1 MASPA
6 GHMSVDEPETRIDS
20 DQAKSTADDQVVQAE
35 PSRFA
40 PPFPVPVG
48 GTASAPSAVAF
59 VDKAAADKTAV
70 TSAAVCSE
78 TVAVSGNT
86 DKNVADKTVTGVAAA
101 DEAIHNIG
109 GSENT
114 ADEDAAV
121 ESIAATANVE
131 GVHRGG
137 KAPEVLGGEPLD
149 PDAPIYLG
157 MLHVRVSID
166 VSLSLSLL
174 IHMLC
179 VSQERSRQSSLT
191 ISSHQLQIA

>member
-1 MASPA
+1 MDPQTDP
-6 GHMSVDEPETRIDS
+6 MSVTQPEVLDNS
-20 DQAKSTADDQVVQAE
+20 DQAAMTLEDE
-35 PSRFA
+35 PVLKGVEAKFA
-40 PPFPVPVG
+40 PHFPEHDVTSRVPNLGDHDGIADVN
-48 GTASAPSAVAF
+48 

-70 TSAAVCSE
+70 NSVAVCSE
-78 TVAVSGNT
+78 TAAVSGNT

-179 VSQERSRQSSLT
+179 VFRRKSRR
-191 ISSHQLQIA
+191 